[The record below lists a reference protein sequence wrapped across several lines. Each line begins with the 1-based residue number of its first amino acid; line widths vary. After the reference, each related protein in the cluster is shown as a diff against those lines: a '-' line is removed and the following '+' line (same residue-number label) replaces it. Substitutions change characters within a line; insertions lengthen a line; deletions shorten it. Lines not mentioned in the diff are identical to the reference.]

1 MKTKWLL
8 GGLLAAATFTAPA
21 FGQISVYI
29 GTPPPPIRYEVPPPM
44 PEVGYVW
51 MPGYWA
57 PYGGRYVWAPGRWSR
72 PPYYGAAWRGG
83 GWDRDGRGWRYREG
97 YWAPRGRDWHDRDW
111 DDDGPGNRGRGHAYG
126 HYKEHGRGHGRDHN
140 D

>member
-8 GGLLAAATFTAPA
+8 GGLLAAATFGAPA

-29 GTPPPPIRYEVPPPM
+29 GTPPPPIRYETPPPM

-72 PPYYGAAWRGG
+72 PPYYGAAWRQG
-83 GWDRDGRGWRYREG
+83 GWDHDGRGWRYREG
-97 YWAPRGRDWHDRDW
+97 YWDRRGDY
-111 DDDGPGNRGRGHAYG
+111 DGPRGHAYG
-126 HYKEHGRGHGRDHN
+126 HYKYKDKGRGHGHGHDRD

>member
-8 GGLLAAATFTAPA
+8 GSILAATAFAAPA

-44 PEVGYVW
+44 PQMGYVW
-51 MPGYWA
+51 MPGYWS

-72 PPYYGAAWRGG
+72 PPYYGAAWQGG
-83 GWDRDGRGWRYREG
+83 GWDHDGRGWRYRQG
-97 YWAPRGRDWHDRDW
+97 YWAPHGY
-111 DDDGPGNRGRGHAYG
+111 DGPRGHAYG
-126 HYKEHGRGHGRDHN
+126 HYKEHGHGNGHGHDDRD
-140 D
+140 

>member
-8 GGLLAAATFTAPA
+8 RGVLAAATLGVPA

-44 PEVGYVW
+44 PQVGYVW

-83 GWDRDGRGWRYREG
+83 GWDHDGRGWRYREG
-97 YWAPRGRDWHDRDW
+97 YWAPHGAYY
-111 DDDGPGNRGRGHAYG
+111 GPRGHAYG
-126 HYKEHGRGHGRDHN
+126 HYKEHGHGHDRD
-140 D
+140 